1 MLSNAFRAH
10 ICTTGLSPEDAMSNG
25 KVFRKWHRSTLWIS
39 ISCPFLTLSLLSAW
53 VYLYY
58 NRSRTLFVY
67 GINSWFVFS
76 VQNKIIYTCL
86 AGITCSFTSF
96 AFGVDRSMYHPLH
109 LYFLVSSP
117 RNAQVPAGAGRS
129 LALFD
134 SSFPFSLAL
143 QICITYVRQFSHL

>member
-1 MLSNAFRAH
+1 MPSEH
-10 ICTTGLSPEDAMSNG
+10 ICVRLGFLQRMLCLMARYSESDITAHCEYL
-25 KVFRKWHRSTLWIS
+25 S

-117 RNAQVPAGAGRS
+117 RNAQVPAGAGRNI
-129 LALFD
+129 ALFE